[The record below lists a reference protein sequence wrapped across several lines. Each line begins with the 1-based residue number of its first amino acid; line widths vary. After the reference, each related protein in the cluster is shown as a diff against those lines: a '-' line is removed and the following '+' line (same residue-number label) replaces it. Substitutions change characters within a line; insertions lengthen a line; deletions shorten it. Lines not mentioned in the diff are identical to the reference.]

1 MMDKR
6 LNVTELFRL
15 KTFEDRYEY
24 LKLGGSVGASTFG
37 FDRYLNQRFYRSP
50 EWLSARNEVIVRDNA
65 CDLGIDDRE
74 IYSDILVHHMNP
86 ICPEDLEDY
95 NPDILNPEY
104 LITTTLETHN
114 AIHFGDKSLLYSL
127 PPDRAP
133 NDTVPWR

>member
-24 LKLGGSVGASTFG
+24 LKLGGNVGASTFG

-50 EWLSARNEVIVRDNA
+50 EWLSARNEVILRDNA

-133 NDTVPWR
+133 NDTAPWR

>member
-15 KTFEDRYEY
+15 RTFEDRYEY
-24 LKLGGSVGASTFG
+24 LKLGGNVGASTFG

-50 EWLSARNEVIVRDNA
+50 EWLSARNEVILRDNA

-114 AIHFGDKSLLYSL
+114 AIHFGDKSLLYSP

>member
-15 KTFEDRYEY
+15 RTFEDRYEY
-24 LKLGGSVGASTFG
+24 LKLGGNVGASTFG

-50 EWLSARNEVIVRDNA
+50 EWLSARNEVILRDNA

-127 PPDRAP
+127 PPDRAL

>member
-1 MMDKR
+1 MI
-6 LNVTELFRL
+6 L
-15 KTFEDRYEY
+15 
-24 LKLGGSVGASTFG
+24 
-37 FDRYLNQRFYRSP
+37 
-50 EWLSARNEVIVRDNA
+50 RDNA

-86 ICPEDLEDY
+86 IRPEDLEDY

>member
-24 LKLGGSVGASTFG
+24 LKLGGNVGASTFG

-50 EWLSARNEVIVRDNA
+50 EWLSARNEVILRDNA
-65 CDLGIDDRE
+65 CDLGIEDRE
-74 IYSDILVHHMNP
+74 IYSDILVHHMTP

-95 NPDILNPEY
+95 NQDILNPE
-104 LITTTLETHN
+104 
-114 AIHFGDKSLLYSL
+114 
-127 PPDRAP
+127 
-133 NDTVPWR
+133 

>member
-15 KTFEDRYEY
+15 RTFEDRYEY

-50 EWLSARNEVIVRDNA
+50 EWLSARNEVILRDNA

-114 AIHFGDKSLLYSL
+114 AIHFGDKSLLHSF

>member
-15 KTFEDRYEY
+15 RTFEDRYEY
-24 LKLGGSVGASTFG
+24 LKLGGNVGASTFG

-50 EWLSARNEVIVRDNA
+50 EWLSARNEVILRDNA

-133 NDTVPWR
+133 YDTVPWR